1 MSKEKLKQHYLTT
14 TYVVFFDNNKYDI
27 RINEPIPS
35 AINQL
40 LKSQPAA
47 ILTAWNPRSQPFPL
61 HENKT
66 RNNYLCALL
75 NNDLVLDALG
85 QGDDAMW
92 PAEESFCIL
101 GMTKDEV
108 EKLAVDFGQYA
119 YIWLEHDKAASLEFS
134 DVWNRGI

>member
-1 MSKEKLKQHYLTT
+1 MLKQRYLATR
-14 TYVVFFDNNKYDI
+14 YVVVFENDKYDI
-27 RINEPIPS
+27 RINEAIPS

-40 LKSQPAA
+40 LKSQSAA
-47 ILTAWNPRSQPFPL
+47 ILTAWNPRSQSFPL

-66 RNNYLCALL
+66 RNNYLRALL
-75 NNDLVLDALG
+75 NNYSVLDALG

-101 GMTKDEV
+101 GITKEEA

-119 YIWLEHDKAASLEFS
+119 YVWLEQDKAASLEFS
-134 DVWNRGI
+134 DVWNNGV